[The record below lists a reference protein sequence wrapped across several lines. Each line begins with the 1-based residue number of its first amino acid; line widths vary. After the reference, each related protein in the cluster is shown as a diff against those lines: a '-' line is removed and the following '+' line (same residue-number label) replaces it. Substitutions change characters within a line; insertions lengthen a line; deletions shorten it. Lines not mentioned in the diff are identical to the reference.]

1 MSKKRRRTKAP
12 PQTRSADSALQ
23 AFLLC
28 ADDWGSLGVHGY
40 SSLLDSPDVAAA
52 VSAIATPISAATIHL
67 MKNANGGD
75 VRVKNELS
83 KFMDIHPYSLGTRMS
98 FLDWI
103 VTYLLTAGEGNS
115 YVLPITRS
123 GYLED
128 LIPMPGAYA
137 RGVENDSSYVVS
149 WQGREFQP
157 DEVLHF
163 VLRPDQRRPW
173 MGCGVRMQLRDVLQ
187 NLRQSAA
194 TTNSFLSD
202 KWKPSV
208 IVKVD
213 ALADEF
219 SSPEGRRQLLD
230 SYIKGQAAG
239 EPWVIPADLMDVTT
253 VKPLSLADL
262 AISDTVELDKRA
274 VAAAFGVPPF
284 CLGVG
289 SYDREEYNNF
299 IRKTVLPI
307 ANGIA
312 QELTKKLLISPE
324 MYFRFNARKLY
335 AYNLEELA
343 KVGDDQYVRGI
354 MSGNEVRDWL
364 ELSPKEG
371 LDELVLLE
379 NYIPRGM
386 IGDQKKL
393 NQEGNDGS

>member
-1 MSKKRRRTKAP
+1 M
-12 PQTRSADSALQ
+12 Q

-28 ADDWGSLGVHGY
+28 GDDWGSLGVHGY
-40 SSLLDSPDVAAA
+40 STLLDSPDVSAA

-75 VRVKNELS
+75 IRVKNELS
-83 KFMDIHPYSLGTRMS
+83 KFMDLHPYSLGTRMS

-103 VTYLLTAGEGNS
+103 VTTMLTVGDGNS
-115 YVLPITRS
+115 YVLPMTRG

-137 RGVENDSSYVVS
+137 RGVENNSSYVVC
-149 WQGREFQP
+149 WQGREFRP

-163 VLRPDQRRPW
+163 VLRTNQRLPW
-173 MGCGVRMQLRDVLQ
+173 MGRGVRMQLRDVLQ

-289 SYDREEYNNF
+289 NYDREEYNNF

-324 MYFRFNARKLY
+324 MYFRFNDRKLY
-335 AYNLEELA
+335 AYTLEELA
-343 KVGDDQYVRGI
+343 KVGNDQYVRGI
-354 MSGNEVRDWL
+354 MTGNEVRDWL
-364 ELSPKEG
+364 GLSPKEG
-371 LDELVLLE
+371 LDELVMLE

-393 NQEGNDGS
+393 KKEGDNGN

>member
-1 MSKKRRRTKAP
+1 MSKKRGRTKAP
-12 PQTRSADSALQ
+12 PKARSADSALQ

-28 ADDWGSLGVHGY
+28 GDNWGNLGVHGY
-40 SSLLDSPDVAAA
+40 STLLDSPDVAAA

-75 VRVKNELS
+75 IRVKNELS

-103 VTYLLTAGEGNS
+103 VTTMLTVGDGNC
-115 YVLPITRS
+115 YVLPVTRG

-128 LIPMPGAYA
+128 LNPMPGAYA
-137 RGVENDSSYVVS
+137 RGVENNSSYVAC
-149 WQGREFQP
+149 WQGREFRP

-163 VLRPDQRRPW
+163 VLRPDQRLPW
-173 MGCGVRMQLRDVLQ
+173 MGRGVRMQLRDVLQ

-324 MYFRFNARKLY
+324 MYFRFNDRKLY
-335 AYNLEELA
+335 AYTLEELA

-354 MSGNEVRDWL
+354 MTGNEVRDWL
-364 ELSPKEG
+364 SLSPKEG
-371 LDELVLLE
+371 LDDLVLLE

-393 NQEGNDGS
+393 KQEGDNGN

>member
-1 MSKKRRRTKAP
+1 MRNKRGRTKSP
-12 PQTRSADSALQ
+12 PKARSADSAFQ

-28 ADDWGSLGVHGY
+28 GDDWGSLGVRGY
-40 SSLLDSPDVAAA
+40 STLLDSPDVSAA
-52 VSAIATPISAATIHL
+52 VSAIATPISASTIHL
-67 MKNANGGD
+67 MKNTNGGD
-75 VRVKNELS
+75 TRVKNELS

-98 FLDWI
+98 FMDWI
-103 VTYLLTAGEGNS
+103 VTAMLTSGDGNS
-115 YVLPITRS
+115 YVLPVTRG

-137 RGVENDSSYVVS
+137 RGVENNSSYVVC
-149 WQGREFQP
+149 WQGREFRP

-163 VLRPDQRRPW
+163 ILRPDQRLPW
-173 MGCGVRMQLRDVLQ
+173 MGRGVRMQLKDVLR

-219 SSPEGRRQLLD
+219 SSAEGRRQLLD

-289 SYDREEYNNF
+289 SYDRDEYNNF

-307 ANGIA
+307 AYGIS

-324 MYFRFNARKLY
+324 MYFRFNDRKLY
-335 AYNLEELA
+335 AYTLEELA

-354 MSGNEVRDWL
+354 MTGNEIRDWL
-364 ELSPKEG
+364 GLSPKEG
-371 LDELVLLE
+371 LDELVMLE

-393 NQEGNDGS
+393 NQEEQ

>member
-1 MSKKRRRTKAP
+1 MSKKHGRTKAP
-12 PQTRSADSALQ
+12 PKARSADSALQ

-28 ADDWGSLGVHGY
+28 GDNWGSLGVHGY
-40 SSLLDSPDVAAA
+40 STLLDSPDVAAA

-67 MKNANGGD
+67 MKNSNGGD
-75 VRVKNELS
+75 IRVKNELS

-103 VTYLLTAGEGNS
+103 VTTILTVGDGNS
-115 YVLPITRS
+115 YVLPVTRG

-128 LIPMPGAYA
+128 LIPMPGAHA
-137 RGVENDSSYVVS
+137 RGVENNSSYVAC
-149 WQGREFQP
+149 WQGREFRP

-163 VLRPDQRRPW
+163 VLRPDQRLPW
-173 MGCGVRMQLRDVLQ
+173 MGRGVRMQLRDVLQ

-194 TTNSFLSD
+194 TTNSLLSD

-239 EPWVIPADLMDVTT
+239 EPWVIPADLMDVST

-262 AISDTVELDKRA
+262 AISDTVDLDKRA

-324 MYFRFNARKLY
+324 MYFRFNDRKLY
-335 AYNLEELA
+335 AYTLEELA

-354 MSGNEVRDWL
+354 MTGNEVRDWL
-364 ELSPKEG
+364 SLSPKEG
-371 LDELVLLE
+371 LDDLVLLE

-393 NQEGNDGS
+393 KQEGDNGN

>member
-1 MSKKRRRTKAP
+1 MSKKRGRRNAP
-12 PQTRSADSALQ
+12 PKARSADSALK

-28 ADDWGSLGVHGY
+28 GDDWGSLGVRGY
-40 SSLLDSPDVAAA
+40 STLLDSPDVSAA
-52 VSAIATPISAATIHL
+52 VSAIATPISASTIHL
-67 MKNANGGD
+67 MKNTNGGD
-75 VRVKNELS
+75 TRLKNELS

-98 FLDWI
+98 FLDWV
-103 VTYLLTAGEGNS
+103 VTTMLTVGDGNS
-115 YVLPITRS
+115 FVLPVTRG
-123 GYLED
+123 GYLD
-128 LIPMPGAYA
+128 DMIPMPGAYA
-137 RGVENDSSYVVS
+137 RGVENNSSYVVC
-149 WQGREFQP
+149 WQGREFRP

-163 VLRPDQRRPW
+163 ILRPDQRCPW
-173 MGCGVRMQLRDVLQ
+173 MGRGVRMQLKDVLQ

-194 TTNSFLSD
+194 TTNSFLAD

-230 SYIKGQAAG
+230 SYIKGQEAG

-289 SYDREEYNNF
+289 NYDREEYNNF

-307 ANGIA
+307 AYGIS

-324 MYFRFNARKLY
+324 MYFRFNDRKLY
-335 AYNLEELA
+335 AYTLEELA

-354 MSGNEVRDWL
+354 MTGNEVRDWL
-364 ELSPKEG
+364 SLSPREG
-371 LDELVLLE
+371 LDDLVMLE

-386 IGDQKKL
+386 IGDQNKL
-393 NQEGNDGS
+393 K

>member
-1 MSKKRRRTKAP
+1 MSKKRGRTKTP
-12 PQTRSADSALQ
+12 PKARSADSALQ

-28 ADDWGSLGVHGY
+28 GDDWGSLGVHGY
-40 SSLLDSPDVAAA
+40 STLLDSPDVAAA

-75 VRVKNELS
+75 IRVKNELS

-103 VTYLLTAGEGNS
+103 VSTMLTVGDGNS
-115 YVLPITRS
+115 YVLPVTRG

-128 LIPMPGAYA
+128 LIPMPDAYA
-137 RGVENDSSYVVS
+137 RGVDNNSSYVVC
-149 WQGREFQP
+149 WQGREFRP
-157 DEVLHF
+157 DEILHF
-163 VLRPDQRRPW
+163 VLRTNQQLPW
-173 MGCGVRMQLRDVLQ
+173 MGRGVRMQLRDVLQ

-324 MYFRFNARKLY
+324 MYFRFNDRKLY
-335 AYNLEELA
+335 AYTLEELA
-343 KVGDDQYVRGI
+343 KVGDDQYVKGV
-354 MSGNEVRDWL
+354 MTGNEVRDWL
-364 ELSPKEG
+364 GLSPKEG
-371 LDELVLLE
+371 LDELVMLE

-393 NQEGNDGS
+393 NQEGNNGM

>member
-1 MSKKRRRTKAP
+1 MSKKRGRTKAP
-12 PQTRSADSALQ
+12 PKARSADSALQ

-28 ADDWGSLGVHGY
+28 GDDWGSLGVHGY
-40 SSLLDSPDVAAA
+40 STLLDSPDVAAA

-75 VRVKNELS
+75 IRVKNELS

-103 VTYLLTAGEGNS
+103 VTTMLTVGDGNS
-115 YVLPITRS
+115 YVLPVTRG

-137 RGVENDSSYVVS
+137 RGVENNSSYVAC
-149 WQGREFQP
+149 WQGREFRP

-163 VLRPDQRRPW
+163 VLRPDQRLPW
-173 MGCGVRMQLRDVLQ
+173 MGRGVRMQLRDVLQ

-324 MYFRFNARKLY
+324 MYFRFNDRKLY
-335 AYNLEELA
+335 AYTLEELA

-354 MSGNEVRDWL
+354 MTGNEVRDWL
-364 ELSPKEG
+364 SLSPKEG
-371 LDELVLLE
+371 LDDLVLLE

-393 NQEGNDGS
+393 KQEGDNGN

>member
-1 MSKKRRRTKAP
+1 MSKNRGRQKSPPKA
-12 PQTRSADSALQ
+12 RSADSALQ

-28 ADDWGSLGVHGY
+28 GDDWGSLGVRGY
-40 SSLLDSPDVAAA
+40 GTLLDSPDVAAA
-52 VSAIATPISAATIHL
+52 VSAIATPISVATIHL
-67 MKNANGGD
+67 MKNTNGGD
-75 VRVKNELS
+75 TRMKNELS

-98 FLDWI
+98 FMDWI
-103 VTYLLTAGEGNS
+103 VTTMLTVGDGNS
-115 YVLPITRS
+115 YVLPMTRG

-137 RGVENDSSYVVS
+137 RGVENNSSYVVC
-149 WQGREFQP
+149 WQGREFRP

-163 VLRPDQRRPW
+163 ILRPDQRMPW
-173 MGCGVRMQLRDVLQ
+173 MGRGVRMQLKDVLQ

-213 ALADEF
+213 ALSDEF
-219 SSPEGRRQLLD
+219 SSPEGRQKLLD

-324 MYFRFNARKLY
+324 MYFRFNDRKLY
-335 AYNLEELA
+335 AYTLEELA
-343 KVGDDQYVRGI
+343 KVGDDQYVKGV
-354 MSGNEVRDWL
+354 MTGNEVRDWL
-364 ELSPKEG
+364 GLSPKEG
-371 LDELVLLE
+371 LDELVMLE

-386 IGDQKKL
+386 SGDQKKL
-393 NQEGNDGS
+393 NQEGNNGM